1 MGVCGASEAERA
13 QAAAAE
19 AAAQALAESKIQLKI
34 ETDSSQQQCST
45 ATAYGLETA
54 GELLKRLAPQLEL
67 PERLWMELS
76 LVFSDETVLHDRVLQ
91 EAAIMEVSECDS
103 ASGVET
109 DGCWCLTG
117 SDRDGAGRREDP
129 ADQNRRR
136 HQTSRQSMVW
146 RMEI

>member
-1 MGVCGASEAERA
+1 MRKFGSVLLRKITVTEIGLPTMGVCGTSEE
-13 QAAAAE
+13 E
-19 AAAQALAESKIQLKI
+19 AAKAKALAESEIQLEI
-34 ETDSSQQQCST
+34 ETDDSRQQGST

-67 PERLWMELS
+67 PESRWMELS
-76 LVFSDETVLHDRVLQ
+76 LEFSDAPVLHDCVLQ

-117 SDRDGAGRREDP
+117 SDCDGAGRPELLPEDP
-129 ADQNRRR
+129 
-136 HQTSRQSMVW
+136 
-146 RMEI
+146 

>member
-1 MGVCGASEAERA
+1 MGVCGTSE
-13 QAAAAE
+13 AE
-19 AAAQALAESKIQLKI
+19 AAAQAKRDREAAAAAKAKALAESKIQLEI
-34 ETDSSQQQCST
+34 ETDDSRQQGST

-67 PERLWMELS
+67 PERRWMELS
-76 LVFSDETVLHDRVLQ
+76 LEFSDVPVLHDRVLQ

-117 SDRDGAGRREDP
+117 SDCDGAGREDDP
-129 ADQNRRR
+129 
-136 HQTSRQSMVW
+136 
-146 RMEI
+146 